1 MPDKNNQNN
10 SEGASGGII
19 RRVLNA
25 NPDLLVRALSAVIL
39 APVALALTWAGGFWF
54 AGLVLVGMLIV
65 YWEWYKIILQNT
77 QRPVVLLGYLFLLFI
92 GFSYFQA
99 QPLWIAGALIVGAA
113 VLYGAG
119 GFDRTA
125 RWVSE
130 GYVYAGLTFVSLL
143 ALREGDEGLFFIIY
157 LFLVVWGTDIAAYVC
172 GRSFGGP
179 KLWPAVSP
187 NKTWSGAIGGV
198 VFSSLLGMGFVAVAG
213 GSQLVWAFGLAVVLS
228 AISQLGDLFESSMK
242 RRFKVKD
249 SSRLIPGHGGLLDR
263 VDGLVAAAVFAYVVG
278 VVFGGQLFDPNAG
291 LMLFAS

>member
-65 YWEWYKIILQNT
+65 YWEWYKIILQNA

-99 QPLWIAGALIVGAA
+99 QPLWIAGALIAGAA

-130 GYVYAGLTFVSLL
+130 GSFTL
-143 ALREGDEGLFFIIY
+143 A
-157 LFLVVWGTDIAAYVC
+157 
-172 GRSFGGP
+172 
-179 KLWPAVSP
+179 
-187 NKTWSGAIGGV
+187 
-198 VFSSLLGMGFVAVAG
+198 
-213 GSQLVWAFGLAVVLS
+213 
-228 AISQLGDLFESSMK
+228 
-242 RRFKVKD
+242 
-249 SSRLIPGHGGLLDR
+249 
-263 VDGLVAAAVFAYVVG
+263 
-278 VVFGGQLFDPNAG
+278 
-291 LMLFAS
+291 